1 MRGLGRRHAVCT
13 PHGMLEAPTA
23 RKNETLADTAVASLM
38 RANFISAAPED
49 SLLEADRI
57 MRLARI
63 RHLPVVRKGVLVG
76 LISHRDVLSASIAKL
91 EKCEPTE
98 RLEHLR
104 RISIGEVM
112 QRDLATAVESTTLS
126 AAARRMLRLKIGCL
140 PVVRDGPDGPL
151 LVGLVTESDLLRAAY
166 APDFYG
172 ASD

>member
-1 MRGLGRRHAVCT
+1 MPTDDRSPSLAHAT
-13 PHGMLEAPTA
+13 
-23 RKNETLADTAVASLM
+23 VATLM

-49 SLLEADRI
+49 SLFEADRI

-76 LISHRDVLSASIAKL
+76 LISHRDILAASIARL
-91 EKCEPTE
+91 EKCEPAE

-112 QRDLATAVESTTLS
+112 QSELATATESTPLGT
-126 AAARRMLRLKIGCL
+126 AARRMLRLKIGCL
-140 PVVRDGPDGPL
+140 PVVRDGPGGPA

>member
-1 MRGLGRRHAVCT
+1 MSTEQTLR
-13 PHGMLEAPTA
+13 TA
-23 RKNETLADTAVASLM
+23 TVGSLM

-76 LISHRDVLSASIAKL
+76 LVSHRDILAASIARL
-91 EKCEPTE
+91 EKCDPVE
-98 RLEHLR
+98 RLDHLR
-104 RISIGEVM
+104 RISIAEVM
-112 QRDLATAVESTTLS
+112 ESDLATATETTTLG

-140 PVVRDGPDGPL
+140 PVVRDGPGGPA

>member
-1 MRGLGRRHAVCT
+1 MTER
-13 PHGMLEAPTA
+13 PSQMLANVT
-23 RKNETLADTAVASLM
+23 VASLM

-76 LISHRDVLSASIAKL
+76 LISHRDILAASIARL
-91 EKCEPTE
+91 EKCEPVE
-98 RLEHLR
+98 RLDHLR
-104 RISIGEVM
+104 RLSIGEVM
-112 QRDLATAVESTTLS
+112 QSDVATATESTTLGS
-126 AAARRMLRLKIGCL
+126 AARRMLRLKIGCL
-140 PVVRDGPDGPL
+140 PVVRDGPGGPA

>member
-1 MRGLGRRHAVCT
+1 MQPLGEI
-13 PHGMLEAPTA
+13 LEPPAA
-23 RKNETLADTAVASLM
+23 RTSESLGQQSVVSLM

-91 EKCEPTE
+91 EKCEPVE
-98 RLEHLR
+98 RQEHLR
-104 RISIGEVM
+104 GISIGEVM
-112 QRDLATAVESTTLS
+112 QRDLATAVETTSLAS
-126 AAARRMLRLKIGCL
+126 AARRMLRLKIGCL
-140 PVVRDGPDGPL
+140 PVVRGGPDGPQ

>member
-1 MRGLGRRHAVCT
+1 MVDSGERAASLG
-13 PHGMLEAPTA
+13 EATV
-23 RKNETLADTAVASLM
+23 ESLM
-38 RANFISAAPED
+38 RTNFISAAPED

-76 LISHRDVLSASIAKL
+76 LISHRDVLAASIAKL
-91 EKCEPTE
+91 EKCEPAE

-112 QRDLATAVESTTLS
+112 QRDLATATESTTLGS
-126 AAARRMLRLKIGCL
+126 AARRMLRLKIGCL
-140 PVVRDGPDGPL
+140 PVVRDGSDGPA
-151 LVGLVTESDLLRAAY
+151 LVGLLTESDLLRAAY